1 MTHRKVAQSPTR
13 SRTWAALLAIFAAFS
28 LAGCAV
34 NSPDNEASGASETSS
49 DAPRIVAT
57 SAAVAQICEAL
68 DLDLVGVPETTTD
81 SVPERYAD
89 VTTIGLPMSV
99 DMEILASLEP
109 DYVLSPTTLEEDLS
123 SQYEAA
129 GLNGYFL
136 DLTSIEGLYESIDWM
151 AEEFGKTAEAEQLH
165 AEYGEFMADFETKV
179 GDAEAPNVLILMGV
193 PGSYLVATE
202 NSYVGNLVE
211 LVGGVNIYAGTDD
224 QFLNANTEDMLA
236 QDPDVILRSAHG
248 LPEVVTEMFAEE
260 FAEND
265 IWSHFTAVQEGRV
278 YDLPY
283 DEFGMSA
290 KLNYIDALE
299 YLVPLFYE

>member
-1 MTHRKVAQSPTR
+1 MTHRKVAQSPTL

-34 NSPDNEASGASETSS
+34 NSPDSEASGASETSS

-57 SAAVAQICEAL
+57 SAAVAEICEAL

-165 AEYGEFMADFETKV
+165 AEYDEFMADFETKI

-299 YLVPLFYE
+299 YLVPLLYE

>member
-1 MTHRKVAQSPTR
+1 MTHRKVAQIPTL

-34 NSPDNEASGASETSS
+34 NSPDSEASGASETTSG
-49 DAPRIVAT
+49 APRIVAT

-165 AEYGEFMADFETKV
+165 AEYDEFMADFETKV

-236 QDPDVILRSAHG
+236 HDPDVILRSAHG

-299 YLVPLFYE
+299 YLVPLLYE

>member
-1 MTHRKVAQSPTR
+1 MTHRKVAQSLVR

-34 NSPDNEASGASETSS
+34 NSPDSEASGASETSS

-57 SAAVAQICEAL
+57 SAAVAEICEAL

-165 AEYGEFMADFETKV
+165 AEYDEFMADFETKV

-211 LVGGVNIYAGTDD
+211 LVGGVNIYAGTDN

-299 YLVPLFYE
+299 YLVPLLYE

>member
-165 AEYGEFMADFETKV
+165 AEYDEFMADFETKV
-179 GDAEAPNVLILMGV
+179 GGAEAPNVLILMGV

-299 YLVPLFYE
+299 YLVPLLYE

>member
-1 MTHRKVAQSPTR
+1 MTQRKLVPNHAL
-13 SRTWAALLAIFAAFS
+13 SRILTALLAIFATFS

-34 NSPDNEASGASETSS
+34 NSPDSEASGKSETNS

-57 SAAVAQICEAL
+57 SAAVSQICEAL
-68 DLDLVGVPETTTD
+68 DLDLVGVPETTTG

-123 SQYEAA
+123 PQYEAS

-136 DLTSIEGLYESIDWM
+136 DLTSIDGLYESIDWL
-151 AEEFGKTAEAEQLH
+151 AEEFGKTAEAGQLH
-165 AEYGEFMADFETKV
+165 AEYDDFMADFKTEV
-179 GDAEAPNVLILMGV
+179 GEAEAPNVLILMGV

-248 LPEVVTEMFAEE
+248 LPDEVAKMFAEE

-265 IWSHFTAVQEGRV
+265 IWSHFTAVQERRV

-299 YLVPLFYE
+299 YLVPLLYE

>member
-136 DLTSIEGLYESIDWM
+136 DLASIEGLYESIDWM

-165 AEYGEFMADFETKV
+165 AEYDEFMADFETKV

>member
-1 MTHRKVAQSPTR
+1 MTHRKVAQSPTL
-13 SRTWAALLAIFAAFS
+13 SRIWAALLAVFAAFS

-34 NSPDNEASGASETSS
+34 NSPDNEASGASETTSGAS
-49 DAPRIVAT
+49 RIVAT

-151 AEEFGKTAEAEQLH
+151 AEEFEKTAEAEQLH
-165 AEYGEFMADFETKV
+165 AEYDEFMADFETKV

-236 QDPDVILRSAHG
+236 QDPDVILRTAHG

-299 YLVPLFYE
+299 YLVPLLYE